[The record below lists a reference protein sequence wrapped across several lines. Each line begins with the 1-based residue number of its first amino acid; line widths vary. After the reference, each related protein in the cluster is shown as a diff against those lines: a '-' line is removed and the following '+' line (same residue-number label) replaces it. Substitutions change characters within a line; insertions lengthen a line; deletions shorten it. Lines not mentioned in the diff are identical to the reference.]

1 MDSKTTLDGLPLG
14 QGGYISSANA
24 SEGIKRRLLE
34 YGFST
39 GNYVTPLFIS
49 PMGDPIAYKIMGS
62 VVALRKD
69 TASKIVVTPALSE
82 KKEVPYCE

>member
-1 MDSKTTLDGLPLG
+1 MDSKKTLDGLSMDK
-14 QGGYISSANA
+14 GGYISSVNAN
-24 SEGIKRRLLE
+24 EEIKRRLLD
-34 YGFST
+34 YGFSV

-69 TASKIVVTPALSE
+69 TASKIVVTPVLSQ
-82 KKEVPYCE
+82 KKEVSYRE